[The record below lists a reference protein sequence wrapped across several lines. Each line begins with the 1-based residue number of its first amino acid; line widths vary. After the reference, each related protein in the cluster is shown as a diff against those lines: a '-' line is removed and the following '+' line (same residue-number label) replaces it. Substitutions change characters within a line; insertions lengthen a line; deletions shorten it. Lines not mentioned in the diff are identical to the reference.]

1 MSDNILTST
10 SFFFLKKTPNR
21 NQSFFFLLHSVG
33 QRIPRA
39 TDRTAIS
46 LFKHSCINGLLSHRS
61 PPWIQR
67 YAQLLLCCPET
78 ECHFRNTPHSTN
90 RIVLQEALQTAR
102 APKLDFPF
110 RPEHSILLPRIH
122 CLELVSLMRVQ
133 MSLKL

>member
-1 MSDNILTST
+1 MSDDILTST
-10 SFFFLKKTPNR
+10 SFFSEKNSQRESK
-21 NQSFFFLLHSVG
+21 FFFLLISVG

-122 CLELVSLMRVQ
+122 FLELVSLMRVQ
-133 MSLKL
+133 MSLKS